1 MLERER
7 EVKSAIELLLEE
19 VGRTYDVLYQEA
31 QKAVAIHDID
41 RSQHILEI
49 CRKVKAFK
57 EKVENLKS
65 EWDAIF
71 SGVVYM
77 PTKNCSG
84 RKKENKS
91 RLKRGL
97 RTPEEKFILPILEA
111 LIELGGEAHARDVL
125 KLVHAKMK
133 NILNSYDYEDL
144 SSNNQKRWENTA
156 LWVKYRMVKEGL
168 LDRSVQRGVW
178 RITEKGRKFYQNN
191 KALTVQDIVR
201 I

>member
-1 MLERER
+1 MC
-7 EVKSAIELLLEE
+7 
-19 VGRTYDVLYQEA
+19 QE
-31 QKAVAIHDID
+31 
-41 RSQHILEI
+41 
-49 CRKVKAFK
+49 VKAFK

-71 SGVVYM
+71 SGVAYM
-77 PTKNCSG
+77 PTKNCSA

-125 KLVHAKMK
+125 ERVHAKMK
-133 NILNSYDYEDL
+133 NILNTYDYEDL
-144 SSNNQKRWENTA
+144 SSNNQKRWENTTQ
-156 LWVKYRMVKEGL
+156 WVKYKMVEEGL
-168 LDRSVQRGVW
+168 LDRNVPRGVW
-178 RITEKGRKFYQNN
+178 RITEKGRKLYQNN

-201 I
+201 N

>member
-1 MLERER
+1 MAKN
-7 EVKSAIELLLEE
+7 EVKTAIELLLEE

-49 CRKVKAFK
+49 CKKVKAFK
-57 EKVENLKS
+57 KKVENLKS

-71 SGVVYM
+71 SGVAYM

-111 LIELGGEAHARDVL
+111 LIELGGEAHASDVL

-133 NILNSYDYEDL
+133 NILNTYDYEDL
-144 SSNNQKRWENTA
+144 SSNNQKRWENTSQ
-156 LWVKYRMVKEGL
+156 WVKYKMVEEGL
-168 LDRSVQRGVW
+168 LDRNVPRGVW

-201 I
+201 N

>member
-1 MLERER
+1 MAKD
-7 EVKSAIELLLEE
+7 EVKTAIELLLEE

-49 CRKVKAFK
+49 CKKVKVFK
-57 EKVENLKS
+57 EKVENLQR

-71 SGVVYM
+71 SGVAYM
-77 PTKNCSG
+77 PTKNGSC
-84 RKKENKS
+84 RKKKRS
-91 RLKRGL
+91 RLERGL
-97 RTPEEKFILPILEA
+97 RTPEEEFILPILEA
-111 LIELGGEAHARDVL
+111 LVELGGEAHASDVL

-133 NILNSYDYEDL
+133 NILNTYDYEDL
-144 SSNNQKRWENTA
+144 PSNNQKRWENTA
-156 LWVKYRMVKEGL
+156 QWTKDRMVKEGL
-168 LDRSVQRGVW
+168 LDRNVPRGVW

-201 I
+201 N

>member
-1 MLERER
+1 MAKN
-7 EVKSAIELLLEE
+7 EVKIAIELLLEE
-19 VGRTYDVLYQEA
+19 IGRNYNTLNREL
-31 QKAVAIHDID
+31 QKAVELEEFD
-41 RSQHILEI
+41 RVQYITRMCQE
-49 CRKVKAFK
+49 VKAFK
-57 EKVENLKS
+57 EKAENLKS

-71 SGVVYM
+71 SGVAYT
-77 PTKNCSG
+77 PTKNCSS

-125 KLVHAKMK
+125 ERVHAKMK
-133 NILNSYDYEDL
+133 NILNTYDYEDL
-144 SSNNQKRWENTA
+144 SSNNQKRWENTTQ
-156 LWVKYRMVKEGL
+156 WVKYKMVEEGL
-168 LDRSVQRGVW
+168 LDRNVPRGVW

>member
-1 MLERER
+1 MAKD
-7 EVKSAIELLLEE
+7 EVKTAIELLLEE

-31 QKAVAIHDID
+31 QKAIAIHDID

-49 CRKVKAFK
+49 CKKVKAFK
-57 EKVENLKS
+57 EKVEDLQS
-65 EWDAIF
+65 EWRAIF
-71 SGVVYM
+71 SGVACM
-77 PTKNCSG
+77 PTKNGSC
-84 RKKENKS
+84 RKKKRS
-91 RLKRGL
+91 RLERGL

-111 LIELGGEAHARDVL
+111 LVELGGEAHASDVL

-133 NILNSYDYEDL
+133 NILNTYDYEDL

-156 LWVKYRMVKEGL
+156 QWVKYKMVEEGL
-168 LDRSVQRGVW
+168 LDRNVPRGTW

>member
-1 MLERER
+1 MAKD
-7 EVKSAIELLLEE
+7 EVKTAIELLLEE

-49 CRKVKAFK
+49 CKKVKAFK

-71 SGVVYM
+71 SGVVCM
-77 PTKNCSG
+77 PTKNGSC
-84 RKKENKS
+84 RKKKRS
-91 RLKRGL
+91 RLERGL

-111 LIELGGEAHARDVL
+111 LIELGGEAHASDVL
-125 KLVHAKMK
+125 KPVHAKMK
-133 NILNSYDYEDL
+133 NILNTYDYEDL

-156 LWVKYRMVKEGL
+156 LWVKYRMVKDGL
-168 LDRSVQRGVW
+168 LDRNVPRGVW

>member
-1 MLERER
+1 MLERKVK

-19 VGRTYDVLYQEA
+19 VGETYDVLYQEA

-71 SGVVYM
+71 SGVAYT
-77 PTKNCSG
+77 PNKNGSC
-84 RKKENKS
+84 RKKKNRR
-91 RLKRGL
+91 RLERRL

-125 KLVHAKMK
+125 ELVHAKMK
-133 NILNSYDYEDL
+133 NILNTYDYEDL

-168 LDRSVQRGVW
+168 LDRSVPRGVW
-178 RITEKGRKFYQNN
+178 RITEKGRKFYQEH
-191 KALTVQDIVR
+191 KA
-201 I
+201 

>member
-1 MLERER
+1 MAKD
-7 EVKSAIELLLEE
+7 EVKTAIELLLEE
-19 VGRTYDVLYQEA
+19 VGRTYDVLYQKA

-49 CRKVKAFK
+49 CKKVKAFK
-57 EKVENLKS
+57 EKVENLQR
-65 EWDAIF
+65 EWQAIF
-71 SGVVYM
+71 SGVVYA
-77 PTKNCSG
+77 PTKNGSG

-133 NILNSYDYEDL
+133 NILNTYDYEDL

-168 LDRSVQRGVW
+168 LDRNVPRGVW
-178 RITEKGRKFYQNN
+178 RITEKGRKFYQDH

-201 I
+201 N

>member
-1 MLERER
+1 MVKN
-7 EVKSAIELLLEE
+7 EVKTAIELLLEE
-19 VGRTYDVLYQEA
+19 VGRTYDVLNREL
-31 QKAVAIHDID
+31 QKAVELEEFD
-41 RSQHILEI
+41 RVQYITRI
-49 CRKVKAFK
+49 CQEVKAFK
-57 EKVENLKS
+57 EEVENLQS
-65 EWDAIF
+65 EWQTIF
-71 SGVVYM
+71 SKVSYI
-77 PTKNCSG
+77 PTKNSSG

-125 KLVHAKMK
+125 ERVHAKMK

-156 LWVKYRMVKEGL
+156 RWAKDSMVKEGL
-168 LDRSVQRGVW
+168 LDKNVPRGTW
-178 RITEKGRKFYQNN
+178 RITEKGRKFYQDH

-201 I
+201 N

>member
-1 MLERER
+1 M
-7 EVKSAIELLLEE
+7 
-19 VGRTYDVLYQEA
+19 LYQEA

-49 CRKVKAFK
+49 CKKVKAFK
-57 EKVENLKS
+57 EKVENLQR

-71 SGVVYM
+71 SGVAYM
-77 PTKNCSG
+77 PTKNGSC
-84 RKKENKS
+84 RKKKRS
-91 RLKRGL
+91 RLERGL

-111 LIELGGEAHARDVL
+111 LVELGGEAHASDVL

-133 NILNSYDYEDL
+133 NILNTYDYEDL

-156 LWVKYRMVKEGL
+156 QWTKDRMVKEGL
-168 LDRSVQRGVW
+168 LDRNVPRGVW
-178 RITEKGRKFYQNN
+178 RITEKGKKFYQNN

>member
-1 MLERER
+1 MAKD
-7 EVKSAIELLLEE
+7 EVKTAIELLLEE

-49 CRKVKAFK
+49 CKKVKAFK

-71 SGVVYM
+71 SGVSYM
-77 PTKNCSG
+77 PTKNGSG

-111 LIELGGEAHARDVL
+111 LVELGGEAHASDVL

-133 NILNSYDYEDL
+133 NILNTYDYEDL

-156 LWVKYRMVKEGL
+156 QWVKYKMVEEGL
-168 LDRSVQRGVW
+168 LDRNVPRGTW

-201 I
+201 N

>member
-1 MLERER
+1 MAKD
-7 EVKSAIELLLEE
+7 EVKTAIELLLEE

-49 CRKVKAFK
+49 CKKVKAFK

-71 SGVVYM
+71 SGVAYM
-77 PTKNCSG
+77 PTKNGSC
-84 RKKENKS
+84 RKKKRS
-91 RLKRGL
+91 RLERGL

-111 LIELGGEAHARDVL
+111 LVELGGEAHASDVL

-133 NILNSYDYEDL
+133 NILNTYDYEDL

-156 LWVKYRMVKEGL
+156 QWTKDRMVKEGL
-168 LDRSVQRGVW
+168 LDRNVPRGVW
-178 RITEKGRKFYQNN
+178 RITEKGKKFYQNN

-201 I
+201 N

>member
-1 MLERER
+1 MVSEG
-7 EVKSAIELLLEE
+7 VKIAIELLLEE
-19 VGRTYDVLYQEA
+19 VGRTYNTLNREL
-31 QKAVAIHDID
+31 QKAVELEEFD
-41 RSQHILEI
+41 RVQRITRI
-49 CRKVKAFK
+49 CKEVKAFK

-71 SGVVYM
+71 SGVAYM

-125 KLVHAKMK
+125 ERVHAKMK
-133 NILNSYDYEDL
+133 DILNNYDYEDL
-144 SSNNQKRWENTA
+144 SSNNQKRWENTTQ
-156 LWVKYRMVKEGL
+156 WVKYKMVEEGL
-168 LDRSVQRGVW
+168 LDRNVPRGVW
-178 RITEKGRKFYQNN
+178 RITEKGRKLYQNN

-201 I
+201 N

>member
-1 MLERER
+1 MVSEG
-7 EVKSAIELLLEE
+7 VKTAIELLLEE
-19 VGRTYDVLYQEA
+19 VGRTYNTLNREL
-31 QKAVAIHDID
+31 QKAVELEEFD
-41 RSQHILEI
+41 RVQRITRI
-49 CRKVKAFK
+49 CQEVKAFK

-71 SGVVYM
+71 SGVAYT

-125 KLVHAKMK
+125 ERVHAKMK
-133 NILNSYDYEDL
+133 NILNTYDYEDL
-144 SSNNQKRWENTA
+144 SSNNQKRWENTTQ
-156 LWVKYRMVKEGL
+156 WVKYKMVEEGL
-168 LDRSVQRGVW
+168 LDRNVPRGVW
-178 RITEKGRKFYQNN
+178 RITERGRKLYQNN

-201 I
+201 N

>member
-1 MLERER
+1 MLERGR

-71 SGVVYM
+71 SGVAYM
-77 PTKNCSG
+77 PTKNGSC
-84 RKKENKS
+84 RKKKRS
-91 RLKRGL
+91 RLERGL

-111 LIELGGEAHARDVL
+111 LVELGGEAHARDVL

-133 NILNSYDYEDL
+133 NILNTYDYEDL

-156 LWVKYRMVKEGL
+156 QWVKYKMVEEGL
-168 LDRSVQRGVW
+168 LDRNVPRGVW
-178 RITEKGRKFYQNN
+178 RITEKGRKFYQER
-191 KALTVQDIVR
+191 KALTVQEIVR
-201 I
+201 N

>member
-1 MLERER
+1 MVKN
-7 EVKSAIELLLEE
+7 EVKTAIELLLEE
-19 VGRTYDVLYQEA
+19 VGRTYNTLNREL
-31 QKAVAIHDID
+31 QKAVELEEFD
-41 RSQHILEI
+41 RVQYITRI
-49 CRKVKAFK
+49 CQEVKAFK
-57 EKVENLKS
+57 EKVENLQS

-71 SGVVYM
+71 SGVAYT
-77 PTKNCSG
+77 PTKNSSG

-111 LIELGGEAHARDVL
+111 LIELGGKAHARDVL

-156 LWVKYRMVKEGL
+156 RWAKDSMVKEGL
-168 LDRSVQRGVW
+168 LDKNVPRGTW
-178 RITEKGRKFYQNN
+178 RITEKGRKFYQDH

-201 I
+201 N

>member
-1 MLERER
+1 MAKD
-7 EVKSAIELLLEE
+7 EVKTAIELLLEE

-31 QKAVAIHDID
+31 QKSVAIHDID

-49 CRKVKAFK
+49 CKKVKAFK

-71 SGVVYM
+71 SGVSYM
-77 PTKNCSG
+77 PTKNGSG
-84 RKKENKS
+84 RKKKRS

-111 LIELGGEAHARDVL
+111 LVELGGEAHASDVL

-133 NILNSYDYEDL
+133 NILNTYDYEDL
-144 SSNNQKRWENTA
+144 SSNNQKRWENTTQ
-156 LWVKYRMVKEGL
+156 WVKYKMVEEGL
-168 LDRSVQRGVW
+168 LDRNVPRGVW

>member
-1 MLERER
+1 MAKD
-7 EVKSAIELLLEE
+7 EVKTAIELLLEE
-19 VGRTYDVLYQEA
+19 VGRTYNTLNREL
-31 QKAVAIHDID
+31 QKAVELEEFD
-41 RSQHILEI
+41 RVQRITRI
-49 CRKVKAFK
+49 CQEVKAFK

-71 SGVVYM
+71 SGVAYM
-77 PTKNCSG
+77 PTKNGSC
-84 RKKENKS
+84 RKKKRS
-91 RLKRGL
+91 RLERGL

-111 LIELGGEAHARDVL
+111 LVELRGEAHASDVL

-133 NILNSYDYEDL
+133 NILNTYDYEDL

-156 LWVKYRMVKEGL
+156 QWVKYKMVEEGL
-168 LDRSVQRGVW
+168 LDKNVPRGVW

-201 I
+201 N

>member
-1 MLERER
+1 MLESG
-7 EVKSAIELLLEE
+7 VKSAIELLLEE

-49 CRKVKAFK
+49 CKKVKAFK

-133 NILNSYDYEDL
+133 NILNTYDYEDL

-156 LWVKYRMVKEGL
+156 LWVKYRMVKDGL
-168 LDRSVQRGVW
+168 LDRNVPRGVW
-178 RITEKGRKFYQNN
+178 RITEKGRKFYQEH
-191 KALTVQDIVR
+191 KALTVQEIVKN
-201 I
+201 